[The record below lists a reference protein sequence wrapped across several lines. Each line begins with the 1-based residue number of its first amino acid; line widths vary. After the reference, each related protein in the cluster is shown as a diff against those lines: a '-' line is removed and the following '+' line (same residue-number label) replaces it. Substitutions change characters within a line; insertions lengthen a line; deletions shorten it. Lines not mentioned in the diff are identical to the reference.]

1 MSLDFAI
8 LGFLNYQPFTGYDLK
23 KIFDN
28 SVHHF
33 WTADQSQIYRT
44 LTRLTQQGLAR
55 VEIVEQVDRP
65 DRKVYSITPAGRQ
78 ALSEWLRGPFPFEET
93 RSASLI
99 QVFFAG
105 QLSDQEIIEKFESA
119 AGKIRALLGHYQDVP
134 LVIAD
139 YVQSVGTPREGF
151 CWMLTLE
158 FGIRNAQTTLEW
170 MESVIRRVRNH
181 ELPASQS
188 A

>member
-44 LTRLTQQGLAR
+44 LTRLTQQGLAQ
-55 VEIVEQVDRP
+55 VQLVEQVDRP
-65 DRKVYSITPAGRQ
+65 DRKVYSITPAGGQ
-78 ALSEWLRGPFPFEET
+78 ALAGWLRGPFPVEEA
-93 RSASLI
+93 RSEPLI

-105 QLSDQEIIEKFESA
+105 QLSDEEIVEKFEGA
-119 AGKIRALLGHYQDVP
+119 AGQIRVLLEHYQEVEQI
-134 LVIAD
+134 IAD
-139 YVQSVGTPREGF
+139 YIPSVASPREGF
-151 CWMLTLE
+151 CWRLTLE
-158 FGIRNAQTTLEW
+158 FGIRNARMTLEW
-170 MESVIRRVRNH
+170 MESVIQRVRSC
-181 ELPASQS
+181 ELPAR
-188 A
+188 